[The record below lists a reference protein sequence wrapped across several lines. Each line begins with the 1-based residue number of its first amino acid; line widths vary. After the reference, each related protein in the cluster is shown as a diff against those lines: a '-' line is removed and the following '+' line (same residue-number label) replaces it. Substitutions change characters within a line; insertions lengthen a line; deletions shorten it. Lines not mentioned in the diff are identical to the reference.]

1 MLSVLLILKYYV
13 NIVILK
19 KSNCTVTAC
28 EVEEGDI
35 FVTFSFME
43 NFI

>member
-1 MLSVLLILKYYV
+1 MLSVLLILKYV